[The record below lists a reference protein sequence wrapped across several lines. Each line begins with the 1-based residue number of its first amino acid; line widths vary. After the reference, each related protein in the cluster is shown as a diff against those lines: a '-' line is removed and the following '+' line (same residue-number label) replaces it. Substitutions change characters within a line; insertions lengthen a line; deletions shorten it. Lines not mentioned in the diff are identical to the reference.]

1 MMKSW
6 ITLYPNW
13 YIQERQDIEYHYP
26 SFSVYEKALESGTLL
41 YFGELVVRPSN
52 GATRHPIILGY
63 PPGFPFQPPNATPID
78 SLPEIAANGKV
89 SRQVEPIFPDKRH
102 QMPDGSL
109 CLFQRETRQ
118 IPGGDIL
125 LGVDV
130 LRRAQQWFL
139 GLHTRHWPPD
149 SIQSEIE
156 AHFKYATAVLLSKV
170 FFSSSLKGYGRFFMV
185 PDLRRLGDSEKPED
199 VNPMIVTAITEE
211 SGIFKIF
218 DARDDLSR
226 VYPWI
231 RDEAWGPSVIARIEG
246 NKIDDLREFIEYGYW
261 WSLPEEPLPFRD
273 GKGFLRELSKFAP
286 ESDSWS
292 IVSSAL
298 GVGLTQDRYHFF
310 GFQYPGRDGD
320 TEWLILIMLRG
331 ERKGRMVIKADHV
344 KRHEFEESPVS
355 CLRVHTVREKYLRF
369 RNTGVVHD
377 SIKNMKVAL
386 IGLGALGASV
396 AELLAKAGVGKIR
409 LCDMERLSTS
419 NVARHIGG
427 INEFGMR
434 KTHVVIRRL
443 LEINPFLTFK
453 EEDVICGSAI
463 GSLDR
468 LSAFIEPVDLVIST
482 VADEGVESIINQ
494 ISVID
499 RKVVIYGRALRL
511 GSMGRV
517 FLVRPG
523 IDACKSCL
531 SEYHSKDIEGNKVPQ
546 DWITIVEHP
555 EDVLL
560 HECGRP
566 VIAGSAIDLSFISSL
581 IARVALDFLEGRTGE
596 NNHWIWSRV
605 SAPEINERLNLP
617 MYTFSGTIKPNPHC
631 DSCQEPEITRLVLT
645 EEAKEMII
653 STAEASPDKETG
665 GVLIGFVDDSKRAI
679 VVKVT
684 GPGPNALQTKLCFDR
699 DVEYVQAEL
708 EKAASELGKHGMYIG
723 EWHSHLEADPTP
735 SAKDITSLFG
745 IAQAL
750 NYLTRSP
757 SMIIVGVNPSNNK
770 VSSIKSWNF
779 AIGGRSYPLDIEHST
794 SKEIAELKVK
804 SL

>member
-1 MMKSW
+1 MVISW
-6 ITLYPNW
+6 ITLYPSW
-13 YIQERQDIEYHYP
+13 YIQERQDIAYHYP
-26 SFSVYEKALESGTLL
+26 SFSVYEKAFEAGTLI
-41 YFGELVVRPSN
+41 YFGELVVRASS
-52 GATRHPIILGY
+52 GAIRHPVILEY
-63 PPGFPFQPPNATPID
+63 PPGFPFQSPKVTPIN
-78 SLPEIAANGKV
+78 SLPEISPNGEIRHKV
-89 SRQVEPIFPDKRH
+89 TTIFLDKRH

-125 LGVDV
+125 RGLDV

-149 SIQSEIE
+149 SIQSELE
-156 AHFKYATAVLLSKV
+156 AHFFYVTDVLLSKV
-170 FFSSSLKGYGRFFMV
+170 FFSSNLKGSGRFFMI
-185 PDLRRLGDSEKPED
+185 PDPRRVRDSEKPDD
-199 VNPMIVTAITEE
+199 VSPMIVTAITEE
-211 SGIFKIF
+211 SGILKVL
-218 DARDDLSR
+218 DAREDLSR

-231 RDEAWGPSVIARIEG
+231 QDEAWGPSVTAKIETD
-246 NKIDDLREFIEYGYW
+246 KIDDLTEFVKYGYW

-273 GKGFLRELSKFAP
+273 GKGFLRELSRISS

-292 IVSSAL
+292 IVSAAL
-298 GVGLTQDRYHFF
+298 GVGLTQDKAHFF
-310 GFQYPGRDGD
+310 GIQYLGRNGE

-331 ERKGRMVIKADHV
+331 ERKDRLVLKTDEIK
-344 KRHEFEESPVS
+344 RREFEESPIY

-369 RNTGVVHD
+369 RNTGVIQD
-377 SIKNMKVAL
+377 SVKNMKVAL
-386 IGLGALGASV
+386 IGLGALGSSV
-396 AELLAKAGVGKIR
+396 AELLAKAGIGKFR
-409 LCDMERLSTS
+409 LCDMERLSTG

-443 LEINPFLTFK
+443 LEINPFLTF
-453 EEDVICGSAI
+453 EQEDILYGSAI

-468 LSAFIEPVDLVIST
+468 LSAFIKPVDLVIST

-499 RKVVIYGRALRL
+499 RKVVVYGRSLRS

-531 SEYHSKDIEGNKVPQ
+531 SEYHNTDIGGNEVPE
-546 DWITIVEHP
+546 DWITIEERP

-566 VIAGSAIDLSFISSL
+566 VIAGSAIDLSFVSGL
-581 IARVALDFLEGRTGE
+581 IARVALDYLEGKAGE

-605 SAPEINERLNLP
+605 SALEIDERLNFPLC
-617 MYTFSGTIKPNPHC
+617 TFSGTLKPNPNC

-645 EEAKEMII
+645 EEAKKMII
-653 STAEASPDKETG
+653 STTEASSDKETG
-665 GVLIGFVDDSKRAI
+665 GVLIGFVDNSRRAI
-679 VVKVT
+679 VVKAT
-684 GPGPNALQTKLCFDR
+684 GPGPNAVQTKALFDR
-699 DVEYVQAEL
+699 DVEYIQTEL
-708 EKAASELGKHGMYIG
+708 EKAASELGERGLYLG
-723 EWHSHLEADPTP
+723 EWHSHLEPDPRP
-735 SAKDITSLFG
+735 STTDITSLFG
-745 IAQAL
+745 IAEAL

-757 SMIIVGVNPSNNK
+757 SMIIVGMSPTDKK
-770 VSSIKSWNF
+770 VCSVKSWNF
-779 AIGGRSYPLDIEHST
+779 MIGGRSYMLDIET
-794 SKEIAELKVK
+794 LTLDEIMKLKIK
-804 SL
+804 K

>member
-1 MMKSW
+1 MVKSW

-13 YIQERQDIEYHYP
+13 YIRERQDIEYHYP
-26 SFSVYEKALESGTLL
+26 SLKVYEKALEDGILI
-41 YFGELVVRPSN
+41 YFGELVVRPSS
-52 GATRHPIILGY
+52 GAVRHPVILEY
-63 PPGFPFQPPNATPID
+63 PSGFPFQSPKITPID
-78 SLPEIAANGKV
+78 SLPKVASNGGV
-89 SRQVEPIFPDKRH
+89 SHKAKNIFLDKRH
-102 QMPDGSL
+102 QMPDGAL

-125 LGVDV
+125 LGVDI

-149 SIQSEIE
+149 SIQSELE
-156 AHFKYATAVLLSKV
+156 AHFRYATDVLLSKV
-170 FFSSSLKGYGRFFMV
+170 FFSSDLKGYGRFFMV
-185 PDLRRLGDSEKPED
+185 RDLRRLGDSEKPKD
-199 VNPMIVTAITEE
+199 VIPMIVTAITEE
-211 SGIFKIF
+211 SGIIKIF
-218 DARDDLSR
+218 DAREDLSR
-226 VYPWI
+226 VYSWI
-231 RDEAWGPSVIARIEG
+231 RDELWGPNLIAKIED
-246 NKIDDLREFIEYGYW
+246 NKIGDLEELIEYGYW

-292 IVSSAL
+292 LLSSAL
-298 GVGLTQDRYHFF
+298 GVGLTQDKHHFF

-320 TEWLILIMLRG
+320 TEWLILIMLR
-331 ERKGRMVIKADHV
+331 ERKDRMAIKANNI
-344 KRHEFEESPVS
+344 KRQEFEESPVL

-369 RNTGVVHD
+369 RNTGVIDD
-377 SIKNMKVAL
+377 STKNKKVAL

-396 AELLAKAGVGKIR
+396 AELLAKAGIGKIR
-409 LCDMERLSTS
+409 LCDMECLSTG

-434 KTHVVIRRL
+434 KTHVVMRRL
-443 LEINPFLTFK
+443 LEINPFLTF
-453 EEDVICGSAI
+453 EQEDVIYGSAI
-463 GSLDR
+463 GLLDI
-468 LSAFIEPVDLVIST
+468 LSAFIKPVDLIIST

-517 FLVRPG
+517 FLVRPR

-531 SEYHSKDIEGNKVPQ
+531 SKYHNRDIKGNEIPQ
-546 DWITIVEHP
+546 DWITINEHP

-581 IARVALDFLEGRTGE
+581 VARVALDFLEGRAGE

-605 SAPEINERLNLP
+605 SEPEINERLNLP
-617 MYTFSGTIKPNPHC
+617 MCTFSGTIEPDPHC
-631 DSCQEPEITRLVLT
+631 DSCQEPEITRLVLS

-653 STAEASPDKETG
+653 STAEASTDKETG
-665 GVLIGFVDDSKRAI
+665 GVLIGFVDNNRRAI
-679 VVKVT
+679 VVKAT
-684 GPGPNALQTKLCFDR
+684 GPGPRALQTKLCFDR

-708 EKAASELGKHGMYIG
+708 EKAASELGTRGMYIG
-723 EWHSHLEADPTP
+723 EWHSHLEIDPTP
-735 SAKDITSLFG
+735 SVTDITSLFG

-757 SMIIVGVNPSNNK
+757 SMLIVGVNPKDNK
-770 VSSIKSWNF
+770 VSNIKSWNF
-779 AIGGRSYPLDIEHST
+779 AIGGRSYPQDIEHST
-794 SKEIAELKVK
+794 LKEIDKLKVK